1 MVRADRRRVN
11 CLLAAGLV
19 LVGVGAAC
27 SGNDEPSDLRGVEVD
42 VDVSSESGPNLP
54 TVSSGDAVLPTVKAP
69 DGDSVDVPTTTTS
82 TLPPTTSTSTTT
94 TTLPPT
100 TTTTIPPPVIPSDV
114 LFDAGSAELS
124 PEAAPYLTDLANEI
138 TGRYP
143 GARLTFVG
151 HTDSRGSE
159 AANLVLSQDRAR
171 AVMNW
176 FAQAGYSSDRM
187 AAEGRGESEMLVLD
201 TDAGGAFVDSLGQQN
216 RRVEI
221 LIDPA

>member
-1 MVRADRRRVN
+1 MTDYSKLLDAEVQAFIDKTNSYYPPETTDYTIGQQRDVYNRMCRAFFN
-11 CLLAAGLV
+11 GY
-19 LVGVGAAC
+19 
-27 SGNDEPSDLRGVEVD
+27 
-42 VDVSSESGPNLP
+42 
-54 TVSSGDAVLPTVKAP
+54 P
-69 DGDSVDVPTTTTS
+69 DGVTAADSSISAIPDAIAIRTYRHASTDTSARVLYMHGGGFILGGLDSHDDVCADIS
-82 TLPPTTSTSTTT
+82 
-94 TTLPPT
+94 
-100 TTTTIPPPVIPSDV
+100 
-114 LFDAGSAELS
+114 E
-124 PEAAPYLTDLANEI
+124 EI

-176 FAQAGYSSDRM
+176 FTQAGYSSDRM